1 MVKKSFLSVFQSAVC
16 AYMVLLMAIYWVTE
30 ALPLGVTGLIPLFL
44 SPMLGI
50 MSLND
55 VAPNYMK
62 VNSIFRK
69 LAMYLRLN
77 DCKFHRLS
85 ITL

>member
-44 SPMLGI
+44 SPMLGL
-50 MSLND
+50 MSVND

-62 VNSIFRK
+62 VNQ
-69 LAMYLRLN
+69 
-77 DCKFHRLS
+77 
-85 ITL
+85 